1 MISTCL
7 LLSFTVSHPNPF
19 PSFSLPHTHTHTRTH
34 THQLKG
40 EIDDAGD
47 SLRLLETQDAALQ
60 RAKKLYTQSVEQYVK
75 QQKKMEKAKGDAN
88 LKNKAQ
94 VNNKNP
100 FPKLWVVMHEGLALL

>member
-19 PSFSLPHTHTHTRTH
+19 PLFLSVTHTH

-40 EIDDAGD
+40 EIGDAGD

-94 VNNKNP
+94 VNNTNP

>member
-19 PSFSLPHTHTHTRTH
+19 PLFLSATH